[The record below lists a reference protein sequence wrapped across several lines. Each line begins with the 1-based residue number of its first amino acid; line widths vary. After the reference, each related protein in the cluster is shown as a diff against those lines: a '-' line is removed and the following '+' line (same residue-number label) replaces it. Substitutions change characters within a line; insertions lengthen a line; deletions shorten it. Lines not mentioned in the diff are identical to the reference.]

1 VAQTADDLTTW
12 PLLCD
17 EHARVSELCKSAP
30 TARELLHEYLAKGWI
45 PWRCW
50 QLEISGLLTTL
61 SAARRFFW
69 LRRPSVRHHID
80 WPNSRAIRTGPPMIR
95 GDLNYQDL
103 DARGVPRRHAGLEK
117 DEIWPIFVMDQPE
130 TKITAKLIRLHPG
143 KVDEVLRHVGLLP
156 PTAEVTAATV
166 EANTKPVAPTEVTKE
181 WVFAEMARDQ
191 SWTDK
196 DGFAK
201 KIYGRRPAHI
211 TVTLKRVQNLV
222 AEFKKTFP
230 AGIPAAGK
238 GPGKG
243 NPPAGSS

>member
-1 VAQTADDLTTW
+1 MAQTADDLTTW

-103 DARGVPRRHAGLEK
+103 E
-117 DEIWPIFVMDQPE
+117 PIREVWIYGEAF
-130 TKITAKLIRLHPG
+130 AAIRLSMM
-143 KVDEVLRHVGLLP
+143 RIM
-156 PTAEVTAATV
+156 ARRMNAATV
-166 EANTKPVAPTEVTKE
+166 VA
-181 WVFAEMARDQ
+181 
-191 SWTDK
+191 
-196 DGFAK
+196 
-201 KIYGRRPAHI
+201 
-211 TVTLKRVQNLV
+211 
-222 AEFKKTFP
+222 
-230 AGIPAAGK
+230 
-238 GPGKG
+238 
-243 NPPAGSS
+243 